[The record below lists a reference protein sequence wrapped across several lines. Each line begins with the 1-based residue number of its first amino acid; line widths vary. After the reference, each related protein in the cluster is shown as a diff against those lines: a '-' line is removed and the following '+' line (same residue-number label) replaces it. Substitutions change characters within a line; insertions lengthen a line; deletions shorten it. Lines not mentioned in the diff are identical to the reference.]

1 MQFEQ
6 KNKIMIII
14 IIIVRRKTQKY
25 AGKVMASV
33 FWDAHVVIFI
43 DYLKKGRTITG
54 AYYAALFDR
63 LVDEIR
69 KKWTHLKKKNPFS

>member
-1 MQFEQ
+1 
-6 KNKIMIII
+6 
-14 IIIVRRKTQKY
+14 
-25 AGKVMASV
+25 MASV